1 MTDNVNHP
9 AHYAS
14 KFRTKPIE
22 CIDITRHL
30 GFCAGNAFKYVWRAG
45 DKGDNKKAVEDIEKA
60 EFYLDDLKESGISVV
75 DETAQ
80 AVFDLID
87 DDGSDRYQALRYI
100 VYGEFSDAW
109 WVLDSMKAAFIKG
122 QNNG

>member
-1 MTDNVNHP
+1 M
-9 AHYAS
+9 
-14 KFRTKPIE
+14 
-22 CIDITRHL
+22 
-30 GFCAGNAFKYVWRAG
+30 WRAG
-45 DKGDNKKAVEDIEKA
+45 DKGDTKKAVEDIEKA
-60 EFYLDDLKESGISVV
+60 KFYLDDLMAKGISVV

-109 WVLDSMKAAFIKG
+109 WVLDRMKAAFIKG